1 MSVDQTRQVVI
12 GFLDS
17 LADHWL
23 AEDVHLYDSA
33 RSRHYRGRAEVA
45 ARFASSQTAFD
56 QRVLIVDEGYAAVE
70 VASGGTPPGGP
81 ARSVTIYQVRAGE
94 IVAARMYHDLAFV
107 WPPLHVVDR
116 YGEDGRGFD
125 V

>member
-1 MSVDQTRQVVI
+1 MSVDQTRQVVN
-12 GFLDS
+12 GFLNS

-45 ARFASSQTAFD
+45 ARFATFQTAFE

-70 VASGGTPPGGP
+70 VASGGTPPGCA
-81 ARSVTIYQVRAGE
+81 ARTVTIYQVRAGE
-94 IVAARMYHDLAFV
+94 IVAARVYHGLTASCG
-107 WPPLHVVDR
+107 HH
-116 YGEDGRGFD
+116 
-125 V
+125 